1 MVTMI
6 INNGIITILNIP
18 KMSKVVE
25 LWVPPV
31 LSEEESS
38 FTGSPVSLMV
48 MKLMV
53 QSPSRMPA
61 PNLFLL

>member
-38 FTGSPVSLMV
+38 F
-48 MKLMV
+48 
-53 QSPSRMPA
+53 
-61 PNLFLL
+61 